1 MKLRR
6 IAAIFAAAIL
16 TLLCVCVPVGALSF
30 EKNAHELKS
39 DTAIKVTFEKGDTKY
54 YKVTLTE
61 KGDLKFK
68 ISMEAGGRDSNGVTG
83 FVGFKAS
90 IYNSE
95 GEEIKSY
102 SYSDRDYE
110 LTKTGLTILDKSVE
124 LKKGTYYLGIT
135 RDKYVSKGT
144 GETKITVSFPSDTKA
159 AKSGKSA
166 STDYPAIYLAK
177 GDTVRLGAIVSGK
190 AAASVSLSSSKAD
203 VAKIDSDGYVTAKA
217 KGTSVVTIKSGS
229 STVKVAVIIE

>member
-30 EKNAHELKS
+30 EKDAHELKS
-39 DTAIKVTFEKGDTKY
+39 DTAIKVTFDKGDTKY
-54 YKVTLTE
+54 YKATLTD
-61 KGDLKFK
+61 KGEFKFK

-83 FVGFKAS
+83 YVGFKAYL
-90 IYNSE
+90 YNSE
-95 GEEIKSY
+95 GKEIKSY
-102 SYSDRDYE
+102 SNSDYE

-135 RDKYVSKGT
+135 RDKYAKGT